1 MNHEERKTK
10 NQKQYR
16 GINPYIKTVKG
27 VIMFIVTLFLLICLM
42 SCSASWHI
50 NRAIKKDPSIL
61 DTTRVVKRDTVI
73 VPVTSVDT
81 LFKLQRD
88 TLVQYIQKDS
98 LDKEVIIKYRYNTVT
113 DSVFIEVDCPD
124 CNEMTTTITETVTIK
139 PTLRDFF
146 KKYWWIF
153 GIVVILPLFYKR

>member
-1 MNHEERKTK
+1 
-10 NQKQYR
+10 
-16 GINPYIKTVKG
+16 
-27 VIMFIVTLFLLICLM
+27 M

-98 LDKEVIIKYRYNTVT
+98 LNKEVIIKYRYNTVT